1 LNFTPNWVPP
11 FHLDSIGLRS
21 CKLGPAFSQWLQTQK
36 NFSLL
41 DISNARISDT
51 SPNWFW
57 DLSSNINLLNIS
69 NNQISGTIP
78 FQYFLTKYIGSYII
92 DVSYNRFSG
101 PLLQIN
107 SDAFVLNLSNNLFQG
122 TITFI
127 CETNSSSLGYLDPS
141 NNLLFGELPE
151 CWENMMALTFL
162 SLANNNLSGRTAAL
176 MNCTLLR
183 IIDFGENKLFG
194 RIPTWIGTS
203 LKDLR
208 VLRLPSNLF
217 VGSIPLELCQLTS
230 LQILDLSNN
239 SI

>member
-1 LNFTPNWVPP
+1 
-11 FHLDSIGLRS
+11 
-21 CKLGPAFSQWLQTQK
+21 
-36 NFSLL
+36 
-41 DISNARISDT
+41 
-51 SPNWFW
+51 
-57 DLSSNINLLNIS
+57 
-69 NNQISGTIP
+69 
-78 FQYFLTKYIGSYII
+78 LTKYIGSYII

-162 SLANNNLSGRTAAL
+162 SLANNNLSGRTLESFGRICRKDNYVRSLHFQNNSFIGKLPAAL

-239 SI
+239 NI